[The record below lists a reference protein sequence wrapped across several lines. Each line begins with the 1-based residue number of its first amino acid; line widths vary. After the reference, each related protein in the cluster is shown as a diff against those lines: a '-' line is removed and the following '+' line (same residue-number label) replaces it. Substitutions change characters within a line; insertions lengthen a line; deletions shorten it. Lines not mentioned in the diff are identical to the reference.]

1 VQLAVIAVGSRG
13 RRSYAP
19 LARASLGQRAR
30 TRSAWASCDAQDD
43 APLRKAVQSA
53 ATCGLGVAIRGI
65 NVRTPLRDPTLTVTR
80 VESIASAGNVDLSG
94 FVILDSV
101 AHSGV

>member
-1 VQLAVIAVGSRG
+1 
-13 RRSYAP
+13 
-19 LARASLGQRAR
+19 
-30 TRSAWASCDAQDD
+30 
-43 APLRKAVQSA
+43 
-53 ATCGLGVAIRGI
+53 
-65 NVRTPLRDPTLTVTR
+65 VTR